1 MFEAVD
7 KADPNLEFSI
17 KISYVEIYMETIR
30 DLLEPSSINLQLRED
45 KERGIFIDKARSIY
59 VSSAEEMMEVIA
71 AGAENREVRSWLC
84 KARCCRVSACLPVD
98 VTPEPRRFWYTPFNA
113 SSARPI
119 AFPPAV
125 RNGHE
130 RRVVPVALRAD
141 HHHLAAQHGAAVHQ
155 ERQAV
160 LGRSRWV

>member
-1 MFEAVD
+1 MAIDQHAAPALVPQGPDCELGEFSQCGLIPRIIHGMFEAVD

-84 KARCCRVSACLPVD
+84 KARFCVES
-98 VTPEPRRFWYTPFNA
+98 
-113 SSARPI
+113 
-119 AFPPAV
+119 
-125 RNGHE
+125 
-130 RRVVPVALRAD
+130 
-141 HHHLAAQHGAAVHQ
+141 
-155 ERQAV
+155 
-160 LGRSRWV
+160 